1 MLVEKMAFDIN
12 IRLVGVVGAIAVLLI
27 IGYLIYDKNQALS
40 ILILIVGLILVTAF
54 VIAEIYFKK
63 QRHDAPWNYPNP

>member
-40 ILILIVGLILVTAF
+40 ILILIKPHSL
-54 VIAEIYFKK
+54 EIV
-63 QRHDAPWNYPNP
+63 